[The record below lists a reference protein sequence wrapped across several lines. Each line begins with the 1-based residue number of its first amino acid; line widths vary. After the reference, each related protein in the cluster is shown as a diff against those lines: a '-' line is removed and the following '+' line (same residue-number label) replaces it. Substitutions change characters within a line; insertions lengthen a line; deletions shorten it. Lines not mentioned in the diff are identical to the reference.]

1 MTKHDATN
9 RFLDKL
15 ASISEIDDYLLNSTN
30 LPCLLREH
38 LFTVICSAGPYK
50 SMSKDHAEKIAKK
63 QAAQLSLEQI
73 NLNQQ
78 TYTSRSNIKHEIV
91 DKGSNQLSSKKK
103 CVQKLKKCNS

>member
-1 MTKHDATN
+1 M
-9 RFLDKL
+9 
-15 ASISEIDDYLLNSTN
+15 SIEGEYYNK
-30 LPCLLREH
+30 EH

-91 DKGSNQLSSKKK
+91 DKG
-103 CVQKLKKCNS
+103 KLNMITLTNIEVCDDFMF